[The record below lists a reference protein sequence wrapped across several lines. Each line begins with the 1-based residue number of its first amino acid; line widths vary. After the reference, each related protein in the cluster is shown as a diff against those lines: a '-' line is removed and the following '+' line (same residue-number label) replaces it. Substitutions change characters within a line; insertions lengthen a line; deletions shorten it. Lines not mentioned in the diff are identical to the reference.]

1 MDLKV
6 LFHNPE
12 SLSDE
17 ELLIV
22 RDKIRRQSYIPKFS
36 ALIGGFAVYALEAAV
51 LKQAW
56 CRKRVAVGAVAGY
69 LIGGFS
75 TYNYVN
81 SVPRLEGEKD
91 FVQAFDKR
99 YVSTVLNTTG
109 FGSNYVSIRDYSDA
123 TGLKK
128 PYV

>member
-12 SLSDE
+12 SLTDE

-22 RDKIRRQSYIPKFS
+22 REKVARQYYVPKLTG
-36 ALIGGFAVYALEAAV
+36 LIGGFAVYALEAAV
-51 LKQAW
+51 LKRAW

-99 YVSTVLNTTG
+99 YVATVLNTTG
-109 FGSNYVSIRDYSDA
+109 FGSNHVSIRDYSDA
-123 TGLKK
+123 SGLKK